1 VAVAP
6 AEEPAASEAP
16 LVAQKIQIGGA
27 TSVRGAGVLG
37 TDLPD
42 GSNLDLR
49 SSAAALETFGPVGGN
64 GGLGARG
71 SLASGGTAETLVM
84 AVPEARI
91 MGPAIPDTP
100 VTPPSVPKPSPKACL
115 SGGVAEEEIGE
126 EGIIVSHG
134 LDAGQISAGMSGIS
148 RYTPRCFPRGT
159 EGTYTVLAEVVVGC
173 DGRVADVQTLDAGV
187 VPARIVSCIE
197 ATLASAGFPAHALP
211 DGVTFQIPLKFSF

>member
-1 VAVAP
+1 
-6 AEEPAASEAP
+6 
-16 LVAQKIQIGGA
+16 
-27 TSVRGAGVLG
+27 VRGAGVLG

-42 GSNLDLR
+42 GAELDLR
-49 SSAAALETFGPVGGN
+49 SSAAALETFGPIGGQ

-71 SLASGGTAETLVM
+71 SLASGGEAETLVM
-84 AVPEARI
+84 AVPQARI
-91 MGPAIPDTP
+91 TGPAIPDTP
-100 VTPPSVPKPSPKACL
+100 VTPPSVPKPAPKVCL
-115 SGGVAEEEIGE
+115 TGGVAEEIGE
-126 EGIIVSHG
+126 EGIVVSHG

-173 DGRVADVQTLDAGV
+173 DGRVATVETLDAGV

-197 ATLASAGFPAHALP
+197 ATLASAAFPAHALP